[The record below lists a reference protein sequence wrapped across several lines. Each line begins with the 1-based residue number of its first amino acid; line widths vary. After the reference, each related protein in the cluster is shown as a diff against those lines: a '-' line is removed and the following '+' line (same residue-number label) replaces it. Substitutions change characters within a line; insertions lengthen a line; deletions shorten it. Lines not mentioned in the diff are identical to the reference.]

1 MLKNRRVNWKSS
13 TGYALAVIISLGLI
27 LASWFALVPMSE
39 AEVFGFLT
47 GAASVWLTVKVNIWN
62 WPIGIANS
70 AFYLV
75 LFFQDR
81 LFADATLQIIYI
93 ILGFW
98 GWYLWLYGGE
108 RRSRLPIS
116 RVSLPLGL
124 VLAILL
130 ALGTI
135 GETIFLQHV
144 NDSAPFLDALTTALS
159 LVAQFMLTKKLIENW
174 YVWITADVIYIG
186 LYLYKSLYLTSIL
199 YIIFLLMCLAG
210 LRQWRLEL
218 RDQEQPGLVT
228 PAGELVNG

>member
-1 MLKNRRVNWKSS
+1 MRKNSRPSLKSIA
-13 TGYALAVIISLGLI
+13 GYSLAGVISLGLI

-39 AEVFGFLT
+39 TEVFGFLT
-47 GAASVWLTVKVNIWN
+47 GAASVWLTVRVNIWN

-116 RVSLPLGL
+116 RISLPLGL
-124 VLAILL
+124 VLAGLL
-130 ALGTI
+130 TLGTI
-135 GETIFLQHV
+135 GETIFLEHI

-218 RDQEQPGLVT
+218 RAQEQPALVT